1 MNTLNNFIETLCGE
15 FNNDEQINNEEIQGN
30 IVHPKAKHIN
40 GICNDKIENLP
51 DNFEGYFIIEESY
64 YDMGK
69 FKNIL
74 PHLFLFTTN
83 ENNQIV
89 LTSYE
94 LPKDISKEDFR
105 NNNSQLI
112 MNYNDL
118 QISEKFTPMI
128 YTENN
133 GVFSGESISF
143 FTPETKFILKE
154 TIEKDTLS
162 VSEVFYK
169 NDKITFGFIDPIV
182 YKKVK

>member
-1 MNTLNNFIETLCGE
+1 
-15 FNNDEQINNEEIQGN
+15 
-30 IVHPKAKHIN
+30 
-40 GICNDKIENLP
+40 
-51 DNFEGYFIIEESY
+51 
-64 YDMGK
+64 
-69 FKNIL
+69 
-74 PHLFLFTTN
+74 
-83 ENNQIV
+83 
-89 LTSYE
+89 
-94 LPKDISKEDFR
+94 
-105 NNNSQLI
+105 